1 MYLLVTA
8 LEGAMGDQPLVV
20 PKLEHQGTPKT
31 LHMHA
36 QTVSLLCKPG
46 LWRLWETLLATF
58 NLYFYWKL
66 QRLCWT
72 KGTSLECTEL
82 IYVKTMETA
91 SVSDEL
97 E

>member
-8 LEGAMGDQPLVV
+8 LEDAMGDQPLVV

-46 LWRLWETLLATF
+46 LWCLWETLLAAF
-58 NLYFYWKL
+58 RFIPIFLL
-66 QRLCWT
+66 EST
-72 KGTSLECTEL
+72 KIVLAKRHIT
-82 IYVKTMETA
+82 
-91 SVSDEL
+91 
-97 E
+97 